1 MKLQALVAILA
12 AGLPALAA
20 PTCNPPQVVQGDNC
34 TLSVSLGWV
43 IAGLGTDSVYTLYV
57 PPNASGPV
65 SFQVTAFNSNLGNNY
80 QGYLGIKVSNVDG
93 SQTEGPFAISDIAG
107 DPDVVFPGEQSQ
119 ILITQICWDPTCT
132 SPAPAG
138 AVPNMFSAQ
147 VLISS
152 PVSADINPNEV
163 QLTVRFITDSRV
175 TFQTQETGI
184 RSNSLYSIIPGINL
198 GATPEGRYVY
208 TGAAVNLP
216 YDVLSITN
224 LNNPN
229 AVTGT
234 ATLKNNDGSPVA
246 MASLPSIPPGGA
258 AGFLVIGRNPGDP
271 LGLFPSSLVLPAGA
285 DGVFHGIL
293 EIATSGQ
300 TASGQLIV
308 LGQEFNGNS
317 MLNLFVFH
325 SQVP

>member
-1 MKLQALVAILA
+1 
-12 AGLPALAA
+12 
-20 PTCNPPQVVQGDNC
+20 
-34 TLSVSLGWV
+34 
-43 IAGLGTDSVYTLYV
+43 
-57 PPNASGPV
+57 
-65 SFQVTAFNSNLGNNY
+65 
-80 QGYLGIKVSNVDG
+80 
-93 SQTEGPFAISDIAG
+93 
-107 DPDVVFPGEQSQ
+107 
-119 ILITQICWDPTCT
+119 
-132 SPAPAG
+132 
-138 AVPNMFSAQ
+138 
-147 VLISS
+147 
-152 PVSADINPNEV
+152 
-163 QLTVRFITDSRV
+163 
-175 TFQTQETGI
+175 
-184 RSNSLYSIIPGINL
+184 
-198 GATPEGRYVY
+198 
-208 TGAAVNLP
+208 VNLP